1 MEAAPAGEDEGAAR
15 IAQRLA
21 PLAAKDAQEVRAKWS
36 WAGEATEVLC
46 TRFNI
51 EMERK
56 HFRRLNSGA
65 WLNDDVINFYMGML
79 QERSD
84 AEAAAAA
91 GGATQRRV
99 WFANT
104 FFLTKLRENDY
115 RYDNALSWTRGQK
128 VLDMDLIIIQ
138 CHMSLTH
145 WTCIV
150 VDVPARTVT
159 HYDSKGR
166 AGGTAHADLACVLR
180 WLCQEAREK
189 CGTTMEAEE
198 WDTRDLGEG
207 APQQHKD
214 NDW

>member
-1 MEAAPAGEDEGAAR
+1 M
-15 IAQRLA
+15 
-21 PLAAKDAQEVRAKWS
+21 RAKWS

-56 HFRRLNSGA
+56 HFRRLSSSE
-65 WLNDDVINFYMGML
+65 WLNDDVINYYIGLL

-84 AEAAAAA
+84 AEAAAAS

-104 FFLTKLRENDY
+104 FFLTKLRENGY
-115 RYDNALSWTRGQK
+115 CYDNVQRWTRKGSFTRERTPTK
-128 VLDMDLIIIQ
+128 VLDMDLIIIPR
-138 CHMSLTH
+138 HFGLH
-145 WTCIV
+145 WTCVV

-207 APQQHKD
+207 APQQR
-214 NDW
+214 NGW